1 MKAIIMAGGF
11 GTRLRPITQNLP
23 KPMVPLVIKPM
34 MEHIVNLL
42 KSHGFTELVVLLFF
56 QADSIQNYFGSG
68 EKFGVKINYILPKE
82 DFGTAGAVKLAEEFI
97 DDTFL
102 VISGDVLTDF
112 NLKEAVDIHK
122 QKNTLATILLT
133 RVDNPLPFGIVI
145 TEKDGKI
152 KKFLEKPSWGEVFSD
167 TINTGIYIFEKEI
180 FKHIPEHKE
189 FDFSKDLFPKLMKKN
204 IDIYG
209 ALMEGYW
216 KDVGNLT
223 EYRLAHQDVLE
234 GKVKVDIPGKQV
246 KGTNFYVGE
255 NTEIDY
261 TVDIDGAVIVGANTV
276 IGKEVF
282 IKNSVIGNN
291 CVIED
296 GTKIYDS
303 VLWDDV
309 FVGRYS
315 ELHENIIGVHTVIKE
330 GASLAENVVVADTC
344 SIGRFST
351 LKAGVKVWPM
361 KSVED
366 GAILASSLVWGES
379 WSKSIFGPYGVCG
392 LANFEI
398 TPEFAAKLGA
408 AYGASLKKDSVVA
421 TSRDHHPA
429 SRMINRAFM
438 TGLLSTGVNVHDY
451 GVVPVSVAR
460 FLARTEGEVGGVH
473 TRRSP
478 FDPEILDMKFYDENG
493 IDIHTN
499 KEKSIERFFFGEDFR
514 RVTMAATGE
523 ISFPSHAIEK
533 YKKGFID
540 NVNAEAIRKKKFR
553 IVIDFSH
560 GSSSQLFPNLLG
572 SLDCEV
578 VVLNANLDSSRLT
591 KTSKE
596 FENALNQLSNIV
608 MSLNADAGF
617 FLDAGG
623 EKIYLVDHKGEIYQG
638 EVALCVFLKMV
649 IEANKDIK
657 QVVVPVNASM
667 LIEKL
672 CEKKNIKVFR
682 TKTSNRALMEAA
694 LMKDAGFVGENYGGY
709 IFPNFL
715 PAFDGMY
722 SIVKTLE
729 MLALLDMNIHD
740 ILRQIPVTYT
750 MKEIVP
756 CPWESKGKVM
766 RYLVEKTAKMRVEL
780 IDGIKVWEEDGWALA
795 IPSPDKAYFNIMAES
810 YEKKRT
816 EELLSMVQKI
826 VKDSVMGGVE

>member
-1 MKAIIMAGGF
+1 MKAVIMAGGF

-23 KPMVPLVIKPM
+23 KPMVPLIIKPM
-34 MEHIVNLL
+34 MEHIINLL
-42 KSHGFTELVVLLFF
+42 KAHEITELVVLLFF
-56 QADSIQNYFGSG
+56 QAECIQQYFQNG
-68 EKFGVKINYILPKE
+68 EKFGVKIDYILPKE
-82 DFGTAGAVKLAEEFI
+82 DFGTAGAVKLAEEYI
-97 DDTFL
+97 NDTFI

-112 NLKEAVDIHK
+112 DLKKAIAFHK
-122 QKNTLATILLT
+122 EKRSLSTILLT
-133 RVDNPLPFGIVI
+133 RVENPLPFGIVI
-145 TEKDGKI
+145 TDKEGRI
-152 KKFLEKPSWGEVFSD
+152 NKFLEKPAWGEVFSD
-167 TINTGIYIFEKEI
+167 TINTGIYIFQKEI
-180 FKHIPEHKE
+180 FNYIPLHKE
-189 FDFSKDLFPKLMKKN
+189 FDFSKDLFPKLMKEG

-209 ALMEGYW
+209 TLMDGYW

-234 GKVKVDIPGKQV
+234 GKVKVTIPGRK
-246 KGTNFYVGE
+246 VGKKNVYLGD

-261 TVDIDGAVIVGANTV
+261 TVNIDGAVIVGDNTH
-276 IGKEVF
+276 IGKDVF

-291 CVIED
+291 CVVED
-296 GTKIYDS
+296 GVRISDTVI
-303 VLWDDV
+303 WDNV
-309 FVGRYS
+309 FIGRFS
-315 ELHENIIGVHTVIKE
+315 ELHENIIGANTIIKE

-408 AYGASLKKDSVVA
+408 AYGATMKKGSVVA

-438 TGLLSTGVNVHDY
+438 TGVLSTGVHVHDY

-460 FLARTEGEVGGVH
+460 YLARTEGEVGGVH

-478 FDPEILDMKFYDENG
+478 FDPEILDMKFYDDNG

-499 KEKSIERFFFGEDFR
+499 KEQSIERFFFGEDFR
-514 RVTMAATGE
+514 RVTMVETGE
-523 ISFPSHAIEK
+523 IYFPSHAIEK
-533 YKKGFID
+533 YRNGFINKV
-540 NVNAEAIRKKKFR
+540 NVDAIRRKKFKV
-553 IVIDFSH
+553 VIDFSH

-578 VVLNANLDSSRLT
+578 VVLNANLDSARLT
-591 KTSKE
+591 KTAKE
-596 FENALNQLSNIV
+596 FESALRQLSNIV
-608 MSLNADAGF
+608 TSLKADAGF

-623 EKIYLVDHKGEIYQG
+623 EKIFIVDHLGEIYPG
-638 EVALCVFLKMV
+638 EAALSVFLKMV
-649 IEANKDIK
+649 IEANSRIK
-657 QVVVPVNASM
+657 EVAVPVSASM

-672 CEKKNIKVFR
+672 CEKKGVTVLR

-694 LMKDAGFVGENYGGY
+694 LRQNVGFVGENYGGY
-709 IFPNFL
+709 IFTDFL
-715 PAFDGMY
+715 PALDGMF

-729 MLALLDMNIHD
+729 MLALLDTELHD
-740 ILRQIPVTYT
+740 VLRQIPVTYM

-766 RYLVEKTAKMRVEL
+766 RYLVEKTDKLNVEL
-780 IDGIKVWEEDGWALA
+780 IDGIKVWEKDGWALA
-795 IPSPDKAYFNIMAES
+795 IPSPDKAYFNVIAES
-810 YEKKRT
+810 YEKKGA
-816 EELLSMVQKI
+816 EELLTKI
-826 VKDSVMGGVE
+826 SKLVSDALGGDKR

>member
-42 KSHGFTELVVLLFF
+42 KKHNIKELIVLLFF
-56 QADSIQNYFGSG
+56 QAESIQNYFEDGK
-68 EKFGVKINYILPKE
+68 KFGVKITYVLPDE
-82 DFGTAGAVKLAEEFI
+82 DFGTAGAVKFAEKYI
-97 DDTFL
+97 DDTFM

-112 NLKEAVDIHK
+112 NLTKALNYHRD
-122 QKNTLATILLT
+122 KNSVATILLT
-133 RVDNPLPFGIVI
+133 RQENPLPFGIVI
-145 TEKDGKI
+145 TEEDGKI

-167 TINTGIYIFEKEI
+167 TINTGIYIFEKEV
-180 FKHIPEHKE
+180 FKNIPAHKE
-189 FDFSKDLFPKLMKKN
+189 FDFSKDLFPKMMKKG

-209 ALMEGYW
+209 ILMEGYW

-234 GKVKVDIPGKQV
+234 GLVKVDIVGRKVGDKNIYIGK
-246 KGTNFYVGE
+246 
-255 NTEIDY
+255 NTEVDY
-261 TVDIDGAVIVGANTV
+261 TVSVDGSVIIGDNTQV
-276 IGKEVF
+276 AKDVF

-291 CVIED
+291 CVIEE
-296 GTKIYDS
+296 GAKIFDS
-303 VLWDDV
+303 VLWDNV
-309 FVGRYS
+309 FVGRFC
-315 ELHENIIGVHTVIKE
+315 ELHENIIGANTVIKE
-330 GASLAENVVVADTC
+330 GALLAENVVVADTC

-408 AYGASLKKDSVVA
+408 AYGATMKKGSFVA

-451 GVVPVSVAR
+451 GIIPISVVR

-493 IDIHTN
+493 ITIHTN

-514 RVTMAATGE
+514 RVSMTETGQ

-540 NVNAEAIRKKKFR
+540 KINVSAIKKKKFK

-560 GSSSQLFPNLLG
+560 GSTSTLFPNLLG
-572 SLDCEV
+572 SLDCDIV
-578 VVLNANLDSSRLT
+578 VINANLDSNRLT
-591 KTSKE
+591 KTAKE
-596 FENALNQLSNIV
+596 FEAALEQLSNIV
-608 MSLNADAGF
+608 TSLKADAGF

-623 EKIYLVDHKGEIYQG
+623 EKIYIVDHKGEIYSG
-638 EVALCVFLKMV
+638 ETALLVMIKM
-649 IEANKDIK
+649 IFESNDIK
-657 QVVVPVNASM
+657 HIAVPVNASM
-667 LIEKL
+667 LVEKIL
-672 CEKKNIKVFR
+672 EKKDVHVIR
-682 TKTSNRALMEAA
+682 TKTSNRSLMEAA
-694 LMKDAGFVGENYGGY
+694 LKKEMGFVGENFGGY
-709 IFPNFL
+709 IFPDFL
-715 PAFDGMY
+715 PAFDGMF
-722 SIVKTLE
+722 SIVKMLE
-729 MLALLDMNIHD
+729 MLAILDTDLHD
-740 ILRQIPVTYT
+740 ILRQIPVTYIL
-750 MKEIVP
+750 KQIVP

-766 RYLVEKTAKMRVEL
+766 RYLVESTSHLNVEL
-780 IDGIKVWEEDGWALA
+780 IDGIKIWEEDGWCMA
-795 IPSPDKAYFNIMAES
+795 IPSPDKAYFNVIAES
-810 YEKKRT
+810 YEKRKA
-816 EELLSMVQKI
+816 ELFLENIIQLVNKGI
-826 VKDSVMGGVE
+826 GGLK

>member
-34 MEHIVNLL
+34 MEHIINLL
-42 KSHGFTELVVLLFF
+42 KSHGITELVVLLFF
-56 QADSIQNYFGSG
+56 QADSIQNYFRDG

-82 DFGTAGAVKLAEEFI
+82 DFGTAGAVKLAEEYI

-112 NLKEAVDIHK
+112 DLKKAINFHK
-122 QKNTLATILLT
+122 NKKSLSTILLT
-133 RVDNPLPFGIVI
+133 RVENPLPFGIAI
-145 TEKDGKI
+145 TEKDGRI
-152 KKFLEKPSWGEVFSD
+152 LKFLEKPAWGEVFSD

-180 FKHIPEHKE
+180 FKYIPEHKE
-189 FDFSKDLFPKLMKKN
+189 FDFSKDLFPKLMSKN
-204 IDIYG
+204 INIFG
-209 ALMEGYW
+209 ALMDGYW

-223 EYRLAHQDVLE
+223 EYRLAHQDVLD
-234 GKVKVDIPGKQV
+234 GRVKVSISGKKVKGKNV
-246 KGTNFYVGE
+246 YIGE
-255 NTEIDY
+255 NTEVDY
-261 TVDIDGAVIVGANTV
+261 TVNIDGAVIIGDNTV
-276 IGKEVF
+276 IGKDVF
-282 IKNSVIGNN
+282 VKNSVIGNN
-291 CVIED
+291 CVIEE
-296 GTKIYDS
+296 GAKIYDS
-303 VLWDDV
+303 VIWDNV
-309 FVGRYS
+309 FIGRYS
-315 ELHENIIGVHTVIKE
+315 ELHENIIGANTVIKE
-330 GASLAENVVVADTC
+330 GASLGENVVVADTC

-408 AYGASLKKDSVVA
+408 AYGATMKKDSVVA

-438 TGLLSTGVNVHDY
+438 TGLLSTGVNIHDY
-451 GVVPVSVAR
+451 GVVPISVAR
-460 FLARTEGEVGGVH
+460 YLAQTEGEVGGVH

-478 FDPEILDMKFYDENG
+478 FDPEILDMKFYDEQG

-499 KEKSIERFFFGEDFR
+499 KEKSIERFFFGEDVR
-514 RVTMAATGE
+514 RVTMAETGE

-533 YKKGFID
+533 YRKGFID
-540 NVNAEAIRKKKFR
+540 NVNADAIRKKKFK

-578 VVLNANLDSSRLT
+578 VVLNANLDSARLT

-596 FENALNQLSNIV
+596 FEASLFQLSNIV
-608 MSLNADAGF
+608 TSLKADAGF

-638 EVALCVFLKMV
+638 EIALCVFLKMV
-649 IEANKDIK
+649 IESNSSIK
-657 QVVVPVNASM
+657 KIAVPVNASM
-667 LIEKL
+667 LVEKL
-672 CEKKNIKVFR
+672 CDKKNVSVYR

-694 LMKDAGFVGENYGGY
+694 LKSDVGFVGENYGGY

-729 MLALLDMNIHD
+729 MLALLDTNIHD

-750 MKEIVP
+750 MKQIVP

-766 RYLVEKTAKMRVEL
+766 RYLVEKTANMRVEL
-780 IDGIKVWEEDGWALA
+780 IDGIKIWEEDGWALA
-795 IPSPDKAYFNIMAES
+795 IPSPDKAYFNIIAES
-810 YEKKRT
+810 YEKKKA
-816 EELLSMVQKI
+816 EELLAKI
-826 VKDSVMGGVE
+826 EELVNMAVMGRE